1 MLTSCGLYTYVGVD
15 GDRSVLVYRLH
26 HALTDG
32 QGSIR
37 ALLSVTSLD
46 EDLTKKQYSAG
57 YVSPYTNLTRRISNA
72 QWLYGVV
79 LYVLLDALAD

>member
-1 MLTSCGLYTYVGVD
+1 M
-15 GDRSVLVYRLH
+15 LVYRLH
-26 HALTDG
+26 HAVTDG

-57 YVSPYTNLTRRISNA
+57 YVGRYTNSTRHRSDV
-72 QWLYGVV
+72 QWRV
-79 LYVLLDALAD
+79 LVTYMPLDALRSCGAGTILASPHMSCT